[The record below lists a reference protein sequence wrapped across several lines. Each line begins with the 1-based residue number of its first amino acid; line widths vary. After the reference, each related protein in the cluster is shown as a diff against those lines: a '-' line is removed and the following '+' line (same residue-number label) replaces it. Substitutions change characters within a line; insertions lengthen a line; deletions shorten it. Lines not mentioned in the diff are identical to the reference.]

1 MNITDGITFSLEQP
15 ESQRDAFRALVRG
28 LQVRILEN
36 NAVHDIHD
44 ISGIGCRLD
53 ACNETYTTGRI
64 LHLHL
69 EVKGKVIL
77 ADIQA
82 RVVRCT
88 PDAIVACS
96 FQELTRS
103 QEYAL
108 DKLVLEIQKRQIA
121 MRREL
126 SRSTAEVPPPPQEPQ
141 P

>member
-1 MNITDGITFSLEQP
+1 MNINDDISFSLEQP

-28 LQVRILEN
+28 LQVRVLEN

-44 ISGIGCRLD
+44 ISSIGCRLD
-53 ACNETYTTGRI
+53 ACKGTYTTGRI
-64 LHLHL
+64 LHMHL

-88 PDAIVACS
+88 PDRIMACS
-96 FQELTRS
+96 FQELTRV

-126 SRSTAEVPPPPQEPQ
+126 SRSAEDVPPPPQEPH